1 MISILLIILFLVH
14 SFSLQPSDFVKCKTC
29 KWFINSK
36 KKIKDGDGLCKVFSK
51 IVMQNKKIEML
62 YYNASQCRKRENMCG
77 KKGKLHMDIVEQ
89 EEQNEDEITKSK
101 EINTEKK
108 TEQITEEIINNNEK
122 GEKIINMSK
131 EIYDY
136 NNFIKRN
143 K

>member
-1 MISILLIILFLVH
+1 MNSILLLILFLVH
-14 SFSLQPSDFVKCKTC
+14 SFSLQPSEFVKCKTC

-36 KKIKDGDGLCKVFSK
+36 KNIKDGNGLCKVFSK
-51 IVMQNKKIEML
+51 IVMKNRKIEKI
-62 YYNASQCRKRENMCG
+62 YNTTNYCRKYEHMCG
-77 KKGKLHMDIVEQ
+77 KKGKLHMDIDT
-89 EEQNEDEITKSK
+89 EEENTKSK
-101 EINTEKK
+101 QINTEKNI
-108 TEQITEEIINNNEK
+108 EQITEEIINNNKK